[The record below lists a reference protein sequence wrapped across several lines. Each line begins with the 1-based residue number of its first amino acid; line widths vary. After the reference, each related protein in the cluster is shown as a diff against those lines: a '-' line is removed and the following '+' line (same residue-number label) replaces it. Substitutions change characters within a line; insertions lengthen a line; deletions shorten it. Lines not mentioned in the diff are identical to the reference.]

1 MPAYFS
7 FIRDNA
13 RWLLGG
19 FLLTFFSSF
28 GQTFFISLSG
38 GEIRAE
44 YGLSHGE
51 FGGLYMLATL
61 ASAATLPSLG
71 RLVDV
76 CSVART
82 ILIIVPM
89 LALATASMAYS
100 QSIITLLL
108 TLYLLRLFGQGM
120 MSHTAMTAMGRWY
133 SARRGQAVSIVSLGH
148 QFGEAIFPLI
158 AISLFAWFGW
168 RTSWLLCAATL
179 LIIAMPMLYLLMKQ
193 EREPQKSEVKTETPH
208 TQHWRR
214 EKVLRDPIFWRLAL
228 AVLAPSFIGTAIFFH
243 QDYLLTLRAWPVQSF
258 ANAFILL
265 AAVTVS
271 CALITGQLIDKYSGV
286 RLLPYFLIPLSLGCL
301 TIWAVEASYGI
312 YLFMGLLGCSYGMS
326 SVLYGALWPEL
337 YGTQHLGS
345 IRSVI
350 TALMVLSSAL
360 GPGVTGW
367 LIDLEVD
374 YPMQMLWL
382 GAYCLVICLLMLPVR
397 RKLLIR
403 QQLAA
408 ADHAD

>member
-1 MPAYFS
+1 MPAYLS

-61 ASAATLPSLG
+61 ASAACLPALG

-76 CSVART
+76 YSVART
-82 ILIIVPM
+82 VLVIVPM

-100 QSIITLLL
+100 NSVATLVL

-120 MSHTAMTAMGRWY
+120 MTHTAMTAMGRWY
-133 SARRGQAVSIVSLGH
+133 SSHRGRAVSVVALGH
-148 QFGEAIFPLI
+148 QFGQAIFPLI
-158 AISLFAWFGW
+158 AFSLFAWFGW
-168 RTSWLLCAATL
+168 RTSWLVCAAIL
-179 LIIAMPMLYLLMKQ
+179 LILAVPTLYLLMKQ
-193 EREPQKSEVKTETPH
+193 EREPQQSEAKAGSNNI
-208 TQHWRR
+208 QHWRR

-243 QDYLLTLRAWPVQSF
+243 QDYLLTLRGWPTQSF

-265 AAVTVS
+265 SAVTVGG
-271 CALITGQLIDKYSGV
+271 ALITGQLIDKYSGV

-301 TIWAVEASYGI
+301 TIWAVEESYGI

-337 YGTQHLGS
+337 YGTQHLGA
-345 IRSVI
+345 IRAVV
-350 TALMVLSSAL
+350 TALMVFSSAL
-360 GPGVTGW
+360 GPGMTGW

-374 YPMQMLWL
+374 YPLQMLAL
-382 GAYCLVICLLMLPVR
+382 GVYCLLICLTMLPVR
-397 RKLLIR
+397 RELLIR
-403 QQLAA
+403 QQLGATA
-408 ADHAD
+408 HPD

>member
-1 MPAYFS
+1 MPAYLS
-7 FIRDNA
+7 FICDNA

-61 ASAATLPSLG
+61 ASAACLPALG

-76 CSVART
+76 YSVART
-82 ILIIVPM
+82 VLVIVPM

-100 QSIITLLL
+100 NTVITLVL

-133 SARRGQAVSIVSLGH
+133 STHRGRAVSVVALGH
-148 QFGEAIFPLI
+148 QFGQAIFPLI
-158 AISLFAWFGW
+158 AFSLFSWFGW
-168 RTSWLLCAATL
+168 RTSWLVCAAIL
-179 LIIAMPMLYLLMKQ
+179 LIVAVPALYLLMKQ
-193 EREPQKSEVKTETPH
+193 EREPQQSDAKASPKNI
-208 TQHWRR
+208 QHWRR
-214 EKVLRDPIFWRLAL
+214 ENVLRDPLFWQLAL

-243 QDYLLTLRAWPVQSF
+243 QDYLLTLRGWPAQSF

-265 AAVTVS
+265 SAVTVGG
-271 CALITGQLIDKYSGV
+271 ALITGQLIDKYSGV

-337 YGTQHLGS
+337 YGTQHLGA
-345 IRSVI
+345 IRAVV
-350 TALMVLSSAL
+350 TALMVFSSAL
-360 GPGVTGW
+360 GPGITGW

-374 YPMQMLWL
+374 YPLQMLAL
-382 GAYCLVICLLMLPVR
+382 GVYCLMICLLMLPVR
-397 RKLLIR
+397 RELLIR
-403 QQLAA
+403 QQFAA
-408 ADHAD
+408 TAHSD